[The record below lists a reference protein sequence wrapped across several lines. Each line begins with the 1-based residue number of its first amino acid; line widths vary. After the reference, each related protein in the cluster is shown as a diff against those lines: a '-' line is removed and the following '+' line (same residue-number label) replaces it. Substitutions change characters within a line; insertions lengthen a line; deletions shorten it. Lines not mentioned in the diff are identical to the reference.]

1 MDTLVEGFLKQSNDS
16 GKKAQI
22 VSLGAGSDTRFWR
35 LSVRTVSPKATGLHY
50 EADLHARV
58 DGIPEGHIIHVH

>member
-58 DGIPEGHIIHVH
+58 DGIPEEHIIHVH